1 MSDGEVEVG
10 QIYRMRLKHPCGGW
24 DWRVFRVGADI
35 GLQCLTCKRRVM
47 LERRR
52 FDARAR
58 HPVKEAG

>member
-1 MSDGEVEVG
+1 MSDGEGEVG
-10 QIYRMRLKHPCGGW
+10 QIYRMQRKHPCGGW
-24 DWRVFRVGADI
+24 DWRVFRVGVDI